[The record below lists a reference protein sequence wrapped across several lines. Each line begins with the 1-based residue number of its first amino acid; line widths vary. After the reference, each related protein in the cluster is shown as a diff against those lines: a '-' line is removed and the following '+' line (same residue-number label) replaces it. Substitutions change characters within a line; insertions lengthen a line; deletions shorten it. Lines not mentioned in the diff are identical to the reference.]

1 VLDAPGPERRDGPCF
16 ARQLRKCDSAC
27 VGAEA
32 IEAHD
37 ARLREA
43 LAAEAIP
50 AWPFRG
56 PALVREV
63 SSDGERIDVH
73 VVRDW
78 HWVGTARD
86 DGELAALIEA
96 PVRGEFDLDVCRLLL
111 KRYAKAPASFV
122 PAVQ

>member
-1 VLDAPGPERRDGPCF
+1 M
-16 ARQLRKCDSAC
+16 
-27 VGAEA
+27 
-32 IEAHD
+32 
-37 ARLREA
+37 
-43 LAAEAIP
+43 
-50 AWPFRG
+50 
-56 PALVREV
+56 
-63 SSDGERIDVH
+63 H

-122 PAVQ
+122 RAVQ